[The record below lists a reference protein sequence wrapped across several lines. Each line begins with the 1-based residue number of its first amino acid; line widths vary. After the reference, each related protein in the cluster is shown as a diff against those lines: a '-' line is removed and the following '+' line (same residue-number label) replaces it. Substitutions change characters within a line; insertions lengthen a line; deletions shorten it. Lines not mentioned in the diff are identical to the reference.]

1 MTEVERSAG
10 WNLEAIGYDA
20 YFQAQFD
27 ALLASE
33 PQDGNALVPA
43 RIAIAHGESYIA
55 WAQRGSC
62 KAILVGRRIAKWRD
76 AADRPQVGDWIAGSY
91 GGSAGSADAL
101 VIEHLLERR
110 TCLMRLAAGETGAA
124 QVIAA
129 NVDVVGI
136 VSAFDEGKNDG
147 KSDGKPDA
155 RTRRLINEPRLRRYL
170 TAVEQSRA
178 QPVVI
183 VNKSDLSLDP
193 EAMIVLLGQKFPGV
207 PVALTSATQ
216 GGPAGLAAL
225 APWLLPGKT
234 LGLVGMSGVGKS
246 TLANALL
253 GRAAQR
259 IGDVRDSDA
268 RGRHTTTH
276 RELLLLESGAL
287 LIDTPGMRE
296 LGLWD
301 EDETL
306 SVGGF
311 DDVDAIAARCR
322 FTNCRHAT
330 EPDCAIRA
338 ALADGSLP
346 ADRWASFQKYDHKR
360 KNPDARSGRPPPA
373 GDGGGGRPHGPP
385 RRRGR

>member
-1 MTEVERSAG
+1 MTADDEGATGARG
-10 WNLEAIGYDA
+10 WDLPAIGFDA
-20 YFQAQFD
+20 YFQARLA
-27 ALLASE
+27 ALAGV
-33 PQDGNALVPA
+33 PLVPA

-62 KAILVGRRIAKWRD
+62 KALLVGRRIAKWRD
-76 AADRPQVGDWIAGSY
+76 AADRPQVGDWIAGTYSES
-91 GGSAGSADAL
+91 GDAL
-101 VIEHLLERR
+101 LIEHVLERR
-110 TCLMRLAAGETGAA
+110 TCLMRLAAGESGAA

-136 VSAFDEGKNDG
+136 VSAFDEGKGDPRG
-147 KSDGKPDA
+147 EGKPDA
-155 RTRRLINEPRLRRYL
+155 RSRRLINEPRLRRYL

-178 QPVVI
+178 QAVLI
-183 VNKSDLSLDP
+183 VNKSDLSADPTAITVALD
-193 EAMIVLLGQKFPGV
+193 AMFPGV
-207 PVALTSATQ
+207 PVVLTSAARR
-216 GGPAGLAAL
+216 AGLDAL
-225 APWLLPGKT
+225 GPWLPRGKT

-246 TLANALL
+246 TLVNALL
-253 GRAAQR
+253 GRDAQR

-301 EDETL
+301 EDDAAAGSFEDVAAL
-306 SVGGF
+306 STS
-311 DDVDAIAARCR
+311 CR

-338 ALADGSLP
+338 AMADGTLSP
-346 ADRWASFQKYDHKR
+346 ERWASFQKHEQKR
-360 KNPDARSGRPPPA
+360 NQPEPRRRAPP
-373 GDGGGGRPHGPP
+373 GGGGGSGGGGRPHGPSK
-385 RRRGR
+385 RRGR